1 MKRVICLT
9 GGIGSGKTT
18 VSNFFKEA
26 GIPVYI
32 ADERAKT
39 VMDKPDIISAVQQL
53 FDENVILD
61 NKLLNRQKI
70 RELVF
75 VNSELLRKLNAVV
88 HPAVALDF
96 ENWLK
101 QQTDAAFVIKESAI
115 LFESHTEKNCDEII
129 LVTAPVDI
137 RIERVMNRDGVNR
150 ENVQN
155 IMINQMDDREKQKNC
170 QYIIENIDK
179 NKTKLEVKKII
190 NNILTKNK

>member
-75 VNSELLRKLNAVV
+75 VNSELLGKLNAVV

-101 QQTDAAFVIKESAI
+101 QQTDAVFVIKESAI